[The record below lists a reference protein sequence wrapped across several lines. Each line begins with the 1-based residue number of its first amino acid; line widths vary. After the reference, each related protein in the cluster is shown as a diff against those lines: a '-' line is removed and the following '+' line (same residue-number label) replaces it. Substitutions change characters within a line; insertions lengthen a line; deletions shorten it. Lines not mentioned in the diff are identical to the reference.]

1 MNLLV
6 WTVTSN
12 LRNCAPWGA
21 SPCLAPN
28 VLPEIPKEEFL
39 CSRRKAR
46 EVKELNQLA
55 VPILAVHAMAEVAV
69 LAIKSATNLD
79 YV

>member
-1 MNLLV
+1 
-6 WTVTSN
+6 
-12 LRNCAPWGA
+12 
-21 SPCLAPN
+21 